1 MERMARTRK
10 ISLDDILDAAERVV
24 LKLGAAGLSIDAVA
38 QEAGVSKSRVVYDHK
53 SKSALLE
60 ALIER
65 RLNVDAERIR
75 VSVGQN
81 SDAPHPELFG
91 RIAVAEKAPDD
102 TDKAVCL
109 AISAA
114 MSSEEKIHDRMRQWT
129 SDDVK
134 DMNSGARPKAA
145 LLAYLALTG
154 FYCTELFN
162 FHDWEPKQRL
172 EILDGIREIYTS
184 LPDEK

>member
-1 MERMARTRK
+1 MARTRK
-10 ISLDDILDAAERVV
+10 ISADDILDAAERVV
-24 LKLGAAGLSIDAVA
+24 VRAGATGFSIDAVA

-65 RLNVDAERIR
+65 RLAAEEER
-75 VSVGQN
+75 VQAAVNGN
-81 SDAPHPELFG
+81 SHLEHPELFA

-109 AISAA
+109 AISAS
-114 MSSEEKIHDRMRQWT
+114 MSTEDKIHDRMTDWT
-129 SDDVK
+129 RK
-134 DMNSGARPKAA
+134 DLVAMNKGKRPTAA

-154 FYCTELFN
+154 FCCTEYFN
-162 FHDWEPKQRL
+162 FHQWEPEDRL
-172 EILDGIREIYTS
+172 AILDGIRAIYTTF
-184 LPDEK
+184 PDET

>member
-1 MERMARTRK
+1 MARTRK
-10 ISLDDILDAAERVV
+10 IKTDDILDAAERVI
-24 LKLGAAGLSIDAVA
+24 LREGAAALSIDAVA

-65 RLNVDAERIR
+65 HVSAEEVRIKQA
-75 VSVGQN
+75 VQSQAT
-81 SDAPHPELFG
+81 SPHPELFG
-91 RIAVAEKAPDD
+91 RIAVAEDLPDD
-102 TDKAVCL
+102 VDRAVCL

-114 MSSEEKIHDRMRQWT
+114 VLSEENVQQRMRDWT
-129 SDDVK
+129 AEDVRAMK
-134 DMNSGARPKAA
+134 SGARPKAA

-162 FHDWEPKQRL
+162 FYNWEPDERVA
-172 EILDGIREIYTS
+172 ILDGIRDIFTTVS
-184 LPDEK
+184 DKT